1 MEFIVRPFR
10 RLIERGS
17 AQPASD
23 VTGTIEAGAFVF
35 GVDGA
40 RYTIPTVRCGEDEHG
55 QFAVVEESEQV
66 LDYSFRL
73 AVEVDPPSFPDGP
86 VGCTIRLFKPH
97 RDLAA
102 MQEAHPEAIVLL
114 PVEATLSIDF
124 GPSGSVCGAG
134 AMFKTPYPPG
144 AAPPEAKH

>member
-10 RLIERGS
+10 RLIGRGP

-23 VTGTIEAGAFVF
+23 VTGTIEAGAFILA
-35 GVDGA
+35 VDGA

-55 QFAVVEESEQV
+55 EFAVVEESEQI
-66 LDYSFRL
+66 LDYGFRL
-73 AVEVDPPSFPDGP
+73 AVEVDPPGYPDGP

-102 MQEAHPEAIVLL
+102 MQEAYPDMNVLL
-114 PVEATLSIDF
+114 PVEANLSIDF
-124 GPSGSVCGAG
+124 GPSGSVCGSG

-144 AAPPEAKH
+144 VAPREAKH